1 MARSKHPKPAPKH
14 DWFLVEWLTLY
25 GKIQADL
32 EKDLEWNKSK
42 ASLMWNHNQR
52 YHRDD
57 VNQVADWLHLKPY
70 ELLMHPDDAMALR
83 RMRESALRIAADNPP
98 IEPVASD
105 ETDQMKRAVNQ

>member
-1 MARSKHPKPAPKH
+1 MARAKKIKAKPAH
-14 DWFLVEWLTLY
+14 DWYLADWLRY
-25 GKIQADL
+25 FGKIQADL

-42 ASLMWNHNQR
+42 ASLMWNYEQR

-83 RMRESALRIAADNPP
+83 RMRESAIKIAAENSAEMPSSSIP
-98 IEPVASD
+98 D
-105 ETDQMKRAVNQ
+105 EGLKVVNE